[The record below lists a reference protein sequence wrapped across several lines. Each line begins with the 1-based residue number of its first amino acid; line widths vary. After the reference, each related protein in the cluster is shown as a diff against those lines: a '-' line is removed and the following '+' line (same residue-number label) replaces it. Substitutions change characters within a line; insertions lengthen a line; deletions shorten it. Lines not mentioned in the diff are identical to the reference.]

1 MHRDAHSLREQR
13 PRDAEPDAAGSAGH
27 DRGTAL
33 QVRIDRLH
41 GNELSRPAGL
51 ITALIIFLATYL
63 FLAGAELPFLKLDR
77 PGGAVAGAVAMVAF
91 GVLTPEQVYRDAI
104 SWDTLVLL
112 LGMMVITSV
121 MARAAIFRW
130 VAWIALRR
138 AHGPRAL
145 LAVLV
150 LVSAALSALLVND
163 TVCVMCT
170 PLVIALVEAA
180 ELPALPYL
188 LGLAFASNAGSV
200 ATLTGNPQ
208 NMLIGTLSGIS
219 YVQFSKALLLPALL
233 STLSVLA
240 VLLIAFRRELS
251 WKRLSVEVAPPP
263 LDRPLAILCA
273 AGLAFVLGGFLL
285 GYSLAWTAMA
295 GAALLLVLSRQPP
308 KEMFAQV
315 DGTLLL
321 FFAALFVVTHGVAQA
336 GIAERIHGAIAP
348 FLGHDATQQTLRFG
362 LFTVAACQLV
372 SNVPFVLLAA
382 HWVPKLADPH
392 LGWLSL
398 ALVSTLAGNLTPVAS
413 VANLIVL
420 ELAGDKGKIPFL
432 RFLWLGALCTF
443 LPLALGV
450 ACLLLERMYP

>member
-1 MHRDAHSLREQR
+1 ML
-13 PRDAEPDAAGSAGH
+13 AA
-27 DRGTAL
+27 L
-33 QVRIDRLH
+33 L
-41 GNELSRPAGL
+41 
-51 ITALIIFLATYL
+51 IFLATYL

-77 PGGAVAGAVAMVAF
+77 PGGAVAGAVAMVVF
-91 GVLTPEQVYRDAI
+91 GVLTPAQVYRDAI
-104 SWDTLVLL
+104 NWDTLVLL

-121 MARAAIFRW
+121 MGRAGIFRFIS
-130 VAWIALRR
+130 ASALQR
-138 AHGPRAL
+138 AHGPRSL

-150 LVSAALSALLVND
+150 LVAGGLSALLVND

-170 PLVIALVEAA
+170 PLVLALIDAA
-180 ELPALPYL
+180 ALPALPYL

-219 YVQFSKALLLPALL
+219 YARFTAALFLPALL
-233 STLSVLA
+233 SLAA
-240 VLLIAFRRELS
+240 VLLILLVAFRRELS
-251 WKRLSVEVAPPP
+251 GKLTAQIPAAP
-263 LDRPLAILCA
+263 LDRPLALLCG
-273 AGLAFVLGGFLL
+273 AGLAFVIAGFLM

-295 GAALLLVLSRQPP
+295 GAALLLVLSRVSP

-321 FFAALFVVTHGVAQA
+321 FFAGLFVVTHGVAQA
-336 GIAERIHGAIAP
+336 GITERIHAALAP
-348 FLGHDATQQTLRFG
+348 LLGDNAMQQTARFG

-392 LGWLSL
+392 LSWLSL

-420 ELAGDKGKIPFL
+420 ELAGETGKIPFW
-432 RFLWLGALCTF
+432 RFLRLGALCTF
-443 LPLALGV
+443 VPLALGLG
-450 ACLLLERMYP
+450 CLLVERSLGLLQP

>member
-1 MHRDAHSLREQR
+1 MVQLREVL
-13 PRDAEPDAAGSAGH
+13 A
-27 DRGTAL
+27 
-33 QVRIDRLH
+33 
-41 GNELSRPAGL
+41 
-51 ITALIIFLATYL
+51 ALIIFVATYL

-77 PGGAVAGAVAMVAF
+77 PGGAVAGGVAMVAL
-91 GVLTPEQVYRDAI
+91 GVLTPAQVYRDAI

-121 MARAAIFRW
+121 MARAGIFRW
-130 VAWIALRR
+130 IAWVALRR

-150 LVSAALSALLVND
+150 LVAGTLSALLVND

-170 PLVIALVEAA
+170 PLVVALVEAA
-180 ELPALPYL
+180 ALPPLPYL
-188 LGLAFASNAGSV
+188 LGLAFSSNAGSV

-219 YVQFSKALLLPALL
+219 YAQFSKALLLPALL
-233 STLSVLA
+233 SLAAVLA
-240 VLLIAFRRELS
+240 VLLVAFRRELS
-251 WKRLSVEVAPPP
+251 WKRISVDVPAPP
-263 LDRPLAILCA
+263 LDRKLALLCT
-273 AGLAFVLGGFLL
+273 AGLAFVLAGFLL
-285 GYSLAWTAMA
+285 GYNLAWTAMT
-295 GAALLLVLSRQPP
+295 GAALLLALSRQPP

-321 FFAALFVVTHGVAQA
+321 FFAGLFVVTHGVAQA
-336 GIAERIHGAIAP
+336 GIAERIHSALAP
-348 FLGHDATQQTLRFG
+348 ALGSDATQQTVRFG
-362 LFTVAACQLV
+362 VFTVAACQIV

-382 HWVPKLADPH
+382 QWVRKLADPH

-420 ELAGDKGKIPFL
+420 ELAGDKGEIPFL

-443 LPLALGV
+443 IPLAVGV
-450 ACLLLERMYP
+450 ACLLVERGYF

>member
-1 MHRDAHSLREQR
+1 MVELREVL
-13 PRDAEPDAAGSAGH
+13 E
-27 DRGTAL
+27 
-33 QVRIDRLH
+33 
-41 GNELSRPAGL
+41 
-51 ITALIIFLATYL
+51 ALIIFVATYL
-63 FLAGAELPFLKLDR
+63 FLAGTELPFLKLDR
-77 PGGAVAGAVAMVAF
+77 PGGAVAGAVAMVAL

-121 MARAAIFRW
+121 MARAGIFRW
-130 VAWIALRR
+130 IAWIALRR

-150 LVSAALSALLVND
+150 LVAGSLSALLVND

-180 ELPALPYL
+180 ELSPLPYL

-208 NMLIGTLSGIS
+208 NMLIGTLSGIG
-219 YVQFSKALLLPALL
+219 YAQFSKALLLPAFL
-233 STLSVLA
+233 SLATVLA
-240 VLLIAFRRELS
+240 VLLVTFRRELA
-251 WKRLSVEVAPPP
+251 WKRFSVDVAAPP
-263 LDRPLAILCA
+263 LDKPLALLCA
-273 AGLAFVLGGFLL
+273 GGLAFVLAGFLL
-285 GYSLAWTAMA
+285 GYSLAWTAMT
-295 GAALLLVLSRQPP
+295 GSALLLALSRQPP

-315 DGTLLL
+315 DGGLLL
-321 FFAALFVVTHGVAQA
+321 FFAALFVVTHGVVQA
-336 GIAERIHGAIAP
+336 GIAERIHSALAP
-348 FLGHDATQQTLRFG
+348 LFGSDAPQQTVRFG
-362 LFTVAACQLV
+362 LFTVAACQIV
-372 SNVPFVLLAA
+372 SNVPYVLLAA

-392 LGWLSL
+392 LAWLSL

-432 RFLWLGALCTF
+432 RFLGVGTLCTF
-443 LPLALGV
+443 LPLVIGV
-450 ACLLLERMYP
+450 ACLLLERGYF

>member
-1 MHRDAHSLREQR
+1 MVQLREVL
-13 PRDAEPDAAGSAGH
+13 P
-27 DRGTAL
+27 
-33 QVRIDRLH
+33 
-41 GNELSRPAGL
+41 
-51 ITALIIFLATYL
+51 ALIIFVATYL

-77 PGGAVAGAVAMVAF
+77 PGGAVAGAVAMVAAR
-91 GVLTPEQVYRDAI
+91 VLTPEQVYRDAI

-121 MARAAIFRW
+121 MARAQIFRW
-130 VAWIALRR
+130 ISWAALRR

-150 LVSAALSALLVND
+150 LVAGALSALLVND

-170 PLVIALVEAA
+170 PLVLALVESAA
-180 ELPALPYL
+180 LPPLPYL

-208 NMLIGTLSGIS
+208 NMLIGTLSGIP
-219 YVQFSKALLLPALL
+219 YAAFSRQLILPAVL
-233 STLSVLA
+233 SLAAVLA
-240 VLLIAFRRELS
+240 VLLLAFRRELS
-251 WKRLSVEVAPPP
+251 WRQISIDVPPP
-263 LDRPLAILCA
+263 ALDRPLSWLCVGA
-273 AGLAFVLGGFLL
+273 LAFVVAGFLL
-285 GYSLAWTAMA
+285 GYSLAWTAMT
-295 GAALLLVLSRQPP
+295 GAALLLALSRQPP

-321 FFAALFVVTHGVAQA
+321 FFAGLFVVTHGVAQA
-336 GIAERIHGAIAP
+336 GIAERIHAALAP
-348 FLGHDATQQTLRFG
+348 FFGVNAAQQTLRFG

-382 HWVPKLADPH
+382 HWVPRLADPH

-420 ELAGDKGKIPFL
+420 ELAGEKGKIPFG
-432 RFLWLGALCTF
+432 RFLWLGALSTF
-443 LPLALGV
+443 VPLAIGL
-450 ACLLLERMYP
+450 ACLLFERGHL

>member
-1 MHRDAHSLREQR
+1 MVDSVEVL
-13 PRDAEPDAAGSAGH
+13 AA
-27 DRGTAL
+27 
-33 QVRIDRLH
+33 VV
-41 GNELSRPAGL
+41 
-51 ITALIIFLATYL
+51 IFVATYL
-63 FLAGAELPFLKLDR
+63 FLAGAELPFLRLDR
-77 PGGAVAGAVAMVAF
+77 PGGAVAGTVAMVAF

-121 MARAAIFRW
+121 MARAGIFRW
-130 VAWIALRR
+130 VSWVALRR

-145 LAVLV
+145 LAILV
-150 LVSAALSALLVND
+150 LVSGALSALLVND

-170 PLVIALVEAA
+170 PLVVALVEAA
-180 ELPALPYL
+180 ALPPLPYL

-208 NMLIGTLSGIS
+208 NMLIGTLSGIP
-219 YVQFSKALLLPALL
+219 YVQFSKALVVPAVLGMGA
-233 STLSVLA
+233 VLA

-251 WKRLSVEVAPPP
+251 WKQLSVAVAPPP
-263 LDRPLAILCA
+263 LDRGLALLCA
-273 AGLAFVLGGFLL
+273 GALVFVLVGFVL
-285 GYSLAWTAMA
+285 GYSLAWTAMT
-295 GAALLLVLSRQPP
+295 GAALLLVLSRQSP

-321 FFAALFVVTHGVAQA
+321 FFAGLFVVTHGVAQA
-336 GIAERIHGAIAP
+336 GVAERIHAALSPLFGDNAV
-348 FLGHDATQQTLRFG
+348 QQTLRFG
-362 LFTVAACQLV
+362 AFTVAACQLV

-382 HWVPKLADPH
+382 HWIPRLADPQ

-398 ALVSTLAGNLTPVAS
+398 ALVSTVAGNLTPVAS

-420 ELAGDKGKIPFL
+420 ELAGEKGKIPFG

-443 LPLALGV
+443 IPLALGL
-450 ACLLLERMYP
+450 AWLLFGRL

>member
-1 MHRDAHSLREQR
+1 MVQLREVL
-13 PRDAEPDAAGSAGH
+13 A
-27 DRGTAL
+27 
-33 QVRIDRLH
+33 
-41 GNELSRPAGL
+41 
-51 ITALIIFLATYL
+51 ALIIFVATYL

-77 PGGAVAGAVAMVAF
+77 PGGAVAGGVAMVAL
-91 GVLTPEQVYRDAI
+91 GVLTPAQVYRDAI

-121 MARAAIFRW
+121 MARAGIFRW
-130 VAWIALRR
+130 IAWVALRR

-150 LVSAALSALLVND
+150 LVAGTLSALLVND

-170 PLVIALVEAA
+170 PLVVALVEAA
-180 ELPALPYL
+180 ALPALPYL
-188 LGLAFASNAGSV
+188 LGLAFSSNAGSV

-219 YVQFSKALLLPALL
+219 YAQFSKALLLPALL
-233 STLSVLA
+233 SLAAVLA
-240 VLLIAFRRELS
+240 VLLVAFRRDLS
-251 WKRLSVEVAPPP
+251 WKRISVDVPAPP
-263 LDRPLAILCA
+263 LDRKLALLCT
-273 AGLAFVLGGFLL
+273 AGLAFVLAGFLL
-285 GYSLAWTAMA
+285 GYDLAWTAMT
-295 GAALLLVLSRQPP
+295 GAALLLALSRQPP

-321 FFAALFVVTHGVAQA
+321 FFAGLFVVTHGVAQA
-336 GIAERIHGAIAP
+336 GIAERIHSALAP
-348 FLGHDATQQTLRFG
+348 ALGSDATQQTVRFG
-362 LFTVAACQLV
+362 VFTVAACQIV

-382 HWVPKLADPH
+382 QWVRKLADPH

-443 LPLALGV
+443 IPLAVGV
-450 ACLLLERMYP
+450 ACLLVERGYF

>member
-1 MHRDAHSLREQR
+1 ML
-13 PRDAEPDAAGSAGH
+13 AA
-27 DRGTAL
+27 L
-33 QVRIDRLH
+33 V
-41 GNELSRPAGL
+41 
-51 ITALIIFLATYL
+51 IFVATYL
-63 FLAGAELPFLKLDR
+63 FLAGTELPFLKLDR

-91 GVLTPEQVYRDAI
+91 GVLTPAQVYREAI

-112 LGMMVITSV
+112 LGMMVISSV

-130 VAWIALRR
+130 ISWFALRR

-150 LVSAALSALLVND
+150 LVAGVLSALLVND

-170 PLVIALVEAA
+170 PLVLALVEAA
-180 ELPALPYL
+180 ALPALPFL
-188 LGLAFASNAGSV
+188 MALAFASNAGSM

-219 YVQFSKALLLPALL
+219 YASFAGALLLPAVL
-233 STLSVLA
+233 SLATVLA
-240 VLLIAFRRELS
+240 VLLVVFRRELA
-251 WKRLSVEVAPPP
+251 WRRLAIDVKAPP
-263 LDRPLAILCA
+263 LDR
-273 AGLAFVLGGFLL
+273 GLALLCGAALVFVVAGFLL
-285 GYSLAWTAMA
+285 GYSLAWTAMT
-295 GAALLLVLSRQPP
+295 GAALLLVLSRQSP

-321 FFAALFVVTHGVAQA
+321 FFAGLFVVTHGVAQA
-336 GIAERIHGAIAP
+336 GITERIHSALAP
-348 FLGHDATQQTLRFG
+348 FLGVDATQQAFRFG

-382 HWVPKLADPH
+382 HWIPKLADPH

-398 ALVSTLAGNLTPVAS
+398 SLVSTLAGNLTPVAS

-420 ELAGDKGKIPFL
+420 ELAGSKGKIPFL
-432 RFLWLGALCTF
+432 RFLWIGALCTF
-443 LPLALGV
+443 LPLALGL
-450 ACLLLERMYP
+450 ACLLMERRVF

>member
-1 MHRDAHSLREQR
+1 MVQLREVL
-13 PRDAEPDAAGSAGH
+13 A
-27 DRGTAL
+27 
-33 QVRIDRLH
+33 
-41 GNELSRPAGL
+41 
-51 ITALIIFLATYL
+51 ALIIFVATYL

-77 PGGAVAGAVAMVAF
+77 PGGAVAGGVAMVAL
-91 GVLTPEQVYRDAI
+91 GVLTPAQVYRDAI

-121 MARAAIFRW
+121 MARAGIFRW
-130 VAWIALRR
+130 IAWVALRR

-150 LVSAALSALLVND
+150 LVAGTLSALLVND

-170 PLVIALVEAA
+170 PLVVALVEAA
-180 ELPALPYL
+180 ALPALPYL
-188 LGLAFASNAGSV
+188 LGLSFSSNAGSV

-219 YVQFSKALLLPALL
+219 YAQFSKALLLPALL
-233 STLSVLA
+233 SLAAVLA
-240 VLLIAFRRELS
+240 VLLVAFRRDLS
-251 WKRLSVEVAPPP
+251 WKRISVDVPAPP
-263 LDRPLAILCA
+263 LDRKLALLCT
-273 AGLAFVLGGFLL
+273 AGLAFVLAGFLL
-285 GYSLAWTAMA
+285 GYDLAWTAMT
-295 GAALLLVLSRQPP
+295 GAALLLALSRQPP

-321 FFAALFVVTHGVAQA
+321 FFAGLFVVTHGVAQA
-336 GIAERIHGAIAP
+336 GIAERIHSALAP
-348 FLGHDATQQTLRFG
+348 ALGSDATQQTLRFG
-362 LFTVAACQLV
+362 VFTVAACQIV

-382 HWVPKLADPH
+382 QWVRKLADPH

-443 LPLALGV
+443 IPLAVGV
-450 ACLLLERMYP
+450 GCLLVERGYF